1 MTAPVVD
8 MTRAVS
14 RPEENSGRRSAVRS
28 LLLIDCG
35 SVFTKVALIG
45 LVDSQS
51 RLLARASRP
60 TTTVAPQADVMFG
73 VLDAV
78 GALER
83 IVGRSLLR
91 DDQIIM
97 PEQPDGS
104 GVDAVA
110 LVTSVGG
117 PLRIFSTG
125 PGRDTLAALLY
136 RALAGLFTQVEQL
149 PPLEAPPYTDET
161 LQAIANAQ
169 SSAPHA
175 MLIIGATLDATRGR
189 AMLDSTAQ
197 TVSRWLDA
205 LRTTPE
211 GTVGR
216 DDLRSGATLPVIFSG
231 APDDAAHLQAVL
243 RESAPV
249 FQAAQTLSPSSL
261 TPLNRSVGALYEGAV
276 LRATPGYERLRKATS
291 APPMAALTSLGGVA
305 RFLAQRYGM
314 NVALVDVGAS
324 SALVTAATAQGEF
337 VPGIQPSMGVGP
349 GSGRLFRA
357 AGALSVLRWLPFD
370 LTENSLR
377 EYILSRL
384 LRPHSIPAT
393 PREIEIEYA
402 LAREATRLAL
412 HAPGSRLMGVKPL
425 DVIVATGGVFAH
437 APSPAHVAMTLL
449 DTLPLHGIASLALDT
464 ANIISTL
471 GMAGALAPELAAHV
485 VEMDALTLPLGPV
498 ITTSGAA
505 PEGEVAVFA
514 TLEMADGRKLSIEA
528 PQDTLIRLPLAQ
540 GEHALL
546 GLQPHPLVD
555 IGLGPGRSAKATES
569 VEGGALG
576 VIIDTRAR
584 PLALPSDTAARIA
597 RVREWRAALGL
608 GTETW
613 D

>member
-1 MTAPVVD
+1 M
-8 MTRAVS
+8 R
-14 RPEENSGRRSAVRS
+14 
-28 LLLIDCG
+28 
-35 SVFTKVALIG
+35 
-45 LVDSQS
+45 
-51 RLLARASRP
+51 
-60 TTTVAPQADVMFG
+60 G

-78 GALER
+78 GALEQV
-83 IVGRSLLR
+83 VGRALLH
-91 DDQIIM
+91 DDQIIS
-97 PEQPDGS
+97 PEQPDGA

-117 PLRIFSTG
+117 PMRIFSTG

-149 PPLEAPPYTDET
+149 PPLEAPPYSDET

-189 AMLDSTAQ
+189 AMLDSAAQ
-197 TVSRWLDA
+197 TVARWLEA
-205 LRTTPE
+205 LRSTPQ
-211 GTVGR
+211 GSTDN
-216 DDLRSGATLPVIFSG
+216 DDPRSKAALPVIFSG
-231 APDDAAHLQAVL
+231 APDDAAHLQAAL

-276 LRATPGYERLRKATS
+276 LRATPGYERLRKAVS
-291 APPMAALTSLGGVA
+291 APPMATLTSLGGVA

-324 SALVTAATAQGEF
+324 STLVTAATAQGEF
-337 VPGIQPSMGVGP
+337 VPGVQPSMGVGP
-349 GSGRLFRA
+349 GSGRLLRA
-357 AGALSVLRWLPFD
+357 AGALSILRWLPFD
-370 LTENSLR
+370 LEENALR
-377 EYILSRL
+377 EYILSRI
-384 LRPHSIPAT
+384 LRPQSIPAT

-412 HAPGSRLMGVKPL
+412 HAPGSRLMGVSPL

-437 APSPAHVAMTLL
+437 APSPAHVALALL
-449 DTLPLHGIASLALDT
+449 DALPLHGIASLALDT

-471 GMAGALAPELAAHV
+471 GMAGALSPEFAAHV
-485 VEMDALTLPLGPV
+485 VEMDALSLPLGPV

-505 PEGEVAVFA
+505 PEGEIAVFA
-514 TLEMADGRKLSIEA
+514 TLEMADGRKLSLEA
-528 PQDTLIRLPLAQ
+528 PQDSLIRLPLAQ
-540 GEHALL
+540 GERALL
-546 GLQPHPLVD
+546 GLQPHPMVD

-569 VEGGALG
+569 IEGGALG
-576 VIIDTRAR
+576 VIIDTRRR
-584 PLALPSDTAARIA
+584 PLVLPADSTERIA
-597 RVREWRAALGL
+597 RLREWRAALGL

-613 D
+613 